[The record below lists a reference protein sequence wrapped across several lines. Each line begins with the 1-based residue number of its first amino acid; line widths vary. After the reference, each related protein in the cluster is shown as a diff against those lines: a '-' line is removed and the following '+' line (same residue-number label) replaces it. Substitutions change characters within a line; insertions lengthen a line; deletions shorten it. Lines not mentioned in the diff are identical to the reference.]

1 MSQAQIELALFDKL
15 EAIKASLPTI
25 YYPNSPNKNKPNPPT
40 GEHIRV
46 SILNAGTNAIG
57 IATTDQT
64 LGIMQCL
71 VLVKDG
77 TGTVRAA
84 QIADLILSAF
94 ARNTLLSNN
103 VRIDKTGSVAVG
115 FTQDGWYMLPVSI
128 PYQQIK

>member
-46 SILNAGTNAIG
+46 SVLNAGTNAIG

-71 VLVKDG
+71 VLVK
-77 TGTVRAA
+77 TA
-84 QIADLILSAF
+84 QAQLEPHRL
-94 ARNTLLSNN
+94 
-103 VRIDKTGSVAVG
+103 
-115 FTQDGWYMLPVSI
+115 
-128 PYQQIK
+128 QI

>member
-46 SILNAGTNAIG
+46 SVLNAGTNAIG

-103 VRIDKTGSVAVG
+103 VRIDKTGSVGVG
-115 FTQDGWYMLPVSI
+115 FTPRRMVYVACV
-128 PYQQIK
+128 YQLSAN

>member
-15 EAIKASLPTI
+15 ETIKASLPTI

-46 SILNAGTNAIG
+46 SVLNAGTNAIG

-77 TGTVRAA
+77 TKH
-84 QIADLILSAF
+84 S
-94 ARNTLLSNN
+94 
-103 VRIDKTGSVAVG
+103 
-115 FTQDGWYMLPVSI
+115 
-128 PYQQIK
+128 